1 MAKSSKDKDYSIRE
15 PMSAWLP
22 PLSEEERKKRFP
34 TFPPLNIF
42 QLKALKNKNLK
53 ERKK

>member
-1 MAKSSKDKDYSIRE
+1 MAKGSKDKDYSVKE
-15 PMSAWLP
+15 PMSNWLP

-42 QLKALKNKNLK
+42 QLKELRNKRLK
-53 ERKK
+53 